1 MVPVQLLWVNLVTDG
16 PPATALGFNP
26 SDADIMRKP
35 PRRSDDM
42 LISPWVFFR
51 YLVVG
56 TYVGVAT
63 VGVFVYW
70 YTMYNTALDG
80 HSLITFDQLRYWAQ
94 CDASALVNPSSVFY
108 KFSVANTG
116 GIDIGSN
123 PCKCVIFSVSRGV
136 VTLQCCD
143 RGLCCSYFV
152 AGKVKAVSMS
162 LSVLVVIEMFNALN
176 ALSEDGSLLQMPPWC
191 NPWLL
196 VAITVSMGVHAM
208 IMYVPWMATLFQ
220 ITALDQQV
228 RSHVVGSCLWRL
240 WICCCVWG
248 CQDWIV
254 IVLFSFPV
262 VLIDEVLK
270 LIGRVKQAAELK
282 ARMAQQ
288 KKSD

>member
-1 MVPVQLLWVNLVTDG
+1 MSLVVRMALPLCFMRSWGFCLSVRSVMVPVQLLWVNLVTDG

-123 PCKCVIFSVSRGV
+123 PCKYVSTASAPV
-136 VTLQCCD
+136 FLFFI
-143 RGLCCSYFV
+143 GLRVFRRS
-152 AGKVKAVSMS
+152 ATS
-162 LSVLVVIEMFNALN
+162 LRA
-176 ALSEDGSLLQMPPWC
+176 
-191 NPWLL
+191 
-196 VAITVSMGVHAM
+196 
-208 IMYVPWMATLFQ
+208 
-220 ITALDQQV
+220 
-228 RSHVVGSCLWRL
+228 RSKPCPCRCRCWS
-240 WICCCVWG
+240 
-248 CQDWIV
+248 
-254 IVLFSFPV
+254 
-262 VLIDEVLK
+262 
-270 LIGRVKQAAELK
+270 
-282 ARMAQQ
+282 
-288 KKSD
+288 